1 MSNNLIVHREN
12 IIMKIKKFFLNL
24 FKKDHLKKE
33 EKPKEE
39 SKENFKN
46 EIIIKQNEE
55 ELKIIKLQKA
65 YKAGDIR
72 EEDMTEEEKEKL
84 IELYKSQNKA
94 LREKIEYKK
103 NNLKKRL
110 DDLKAS

>member
-24 FKKDHLKKE
+24 FKKEDIKE
-33 EKPKEE
+33 EKPKREI
-39 SKENFKN
+39 KEDLKN

-103 NNLKKRL
+103 KNLKKRL